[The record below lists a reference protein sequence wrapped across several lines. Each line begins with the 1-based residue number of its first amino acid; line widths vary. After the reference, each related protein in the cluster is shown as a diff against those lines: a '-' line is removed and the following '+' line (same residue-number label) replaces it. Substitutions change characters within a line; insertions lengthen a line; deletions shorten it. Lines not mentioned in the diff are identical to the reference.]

1 MTNTIGPTPRRP
13 GPPEGTPTVFAADEQ
28 HDVDVDL
35 NGLVKLAQDV
45 LAAEKVKGDCELALT
60 FVDETT
66 MAELNKEF
74 LDEVGP
80 TDVLAFPID
89 DEIVESGRS
98 PDSGSTGPDRPE
110 VEPGEVP
117 ILLGDVMVCPSVA
130 ARNAAERSR
139 STDDELALLVVHG
152 ILHVLGMDH
161 VDETTTG
168 AMQARE
174 RELLAQLHGP
184 LRRDPWAGT
193 GS

>member
-1 MTNTIGPTPRRP
+1 MVIGPTPRRP
-13 GPPEGTPTVFAADEQ
+13 GPPEGTPSVFAADEQ
-28 HDVDVDL
+28 SDIDVDL
-35 NGLVKLAQDV
+35 DGLVRLAEGV
-45 LAAEKVKGDCELALT
+45 LKAEGVKGECELAIT
-60 FVDETT
+60 FVDEETI
-66 MAELNKEF
+66 AELNKEF
-74 LDEVGP
+74 LGEDGP

-98 PDSGSTGPDRPE
+98 PDSGTAGPDRPD

-161 VDETTTG
+161 ADPEEEA
-168 AMQARE
+168 AMFGRQDA
-174 RELLAQLHGP
+174 LLAQLHRPRG
-184 LRRDPWAGT
+184 G
-193 GS
+193 